1 MIETTVDLPNHYEP
15 SGKVDL
21 VGNKKAKWMIYLVSL
36 IVVLLLFFV
45 ANRQVPILAL
55 FFDLEGQLLSAQMLL
70 LKLGVIVLFS
80 IFFSIIHEKLHGHFM
95 ARYADAEVKFTFK
108 GSSAYVTSEA
118 FYSKRDFRIILLAP
132 VAIMV
137 VAIFIVTLMLSPDWF
152 WVGYIIQI
160 INLAGSMSDF
170 YIAWQ
175 LRKEPSD
182 VLISDLGPIKQFY
195 VPGTQDAQ
203 GGSNK
208 KRAITAKQKKMQ
220 KIYGKKRKK

>member
-1 MIETTVDLPNHYEP
+1 MIETTVELPGHYEP

-21 VGNKKAKWMIYLVSL
+21 LANKKAKWMIYSISF

-55 FFDLEGQLLSAQMLL
+55 FFDLEGQLLSMQMLL
-70 LKLGVIVLFS
+70 LKLGMIVLFA

-95 ARYADAEVKFTFK
+95 ARYADAEVKFAFK
-108 GSSAYVTSEA
+108 GSSAYVTSAA

-137 VAIFIVTLMLSPDWF
+137 VAIFIVTLMLPPDWF
-152 WVGYIIQI
+152 WVGYIFQM

-175 LRKEPSD
+175 LRNEPSD
-182 VLISDLGPIKQFY
+182 VLISDLGPVKQFF
-195 VPGTQDAQ
+195 VPGTEESQ
-203 GGSNK
+203 GRGIK
-208 KRAITAKQKKMQ
+208 KRGNTAKQKKMQ